1 MVKNSYAEN
10 LAACNAE
17 AGAEPEGC
25 VRSGTEAAA
34 QGGLS
39 YVLAFDTA
47 NEVMTIGLGRLDA
60 EASAVEL
67 VAAREIV
74 AHRQSNTQLL
84 PAVDEL
90 LAEAGV
96 ARGDIACVCVGRGP
110 GSFTGVRIA
119 MATAKGIASA
129 LGVALVGVST
139 LEAVAW
145 NAWGA
150 GARGTLAVVADAM
163 RKEVYPVRF
172 LLTDAGVARLEADR
186 VVKADVAAAELLGD
200 EGGCSPGSSAFPEDG
215 QALAREGVAVSAA
228 APAATEG
235 DAAAAEGRT
244 VCDSPCSGRLLV
256 AGDAL
261 AKYLELF
268 APCGQV
274 LPEAC
279 WTPTGEGLLLAL
291 QAAWRRGEAD
301 PLDAVRH
308 NPAFAL
314 PVYTRLSDAEENE
327 RIRLAK
333 NDAKNLVTGVQDV
346 AEAGL
351 RRDRRATMHDSAILN
366 ARPDERGIVYRPLD
380 AAHAGA
386 VAALESRVMGSDAWS
401 EALVADE
408 LPRADRTWWA
418 AYAPAEAGFDSAEG
432 AEAEA
437 GDASDGGRA
446 QASQACDAGCEP
458 VSRAGASAEAPTA
471 SDDGLALVGYAGGL
485 VVDGQVQILKVGV
498 DPAWRR
504 QGIARELLARVAED
518 ARALGATRCSLEV
531 REGNAGAQ
539 AFYETLGFGR
549 LGVRPRYYSDRE
561 NAVIMEGP
569 LPAAARDVAGM
580 RLQVDAARDSSCVA
594 REAQEAHGEGAAAAE
609 PAHASHPLIL
619 AIESSCDETAA
630 AIVDGE
636 GRLVSDVVASQID
649 FHARFGGVVPEIAS
663 RKHIEAICGVCDE
676 CLDVAARNLGA
687 PALGWRDL
695 DAVAVTYAPGL
706 VGALVVG
713 VAFAKGAAWAL
724 DVPFVGVNHLE
735 GHLYANKIGAPDFA
749 PPAVVSLVSGGNTM
763 LVSMEDWG
771 CYRVLGATIDDAV
784 GEAFDKVAKALG
796 LGYPG
801 GPAVSKMAAQGD
813 PDAIPFPRALM
824 HSHDLRFSLSGLKTA
839 VVTHINNERAAG
851 REPNVPDICAS
862 FQQAVV
868 DVQVK
873 KAADALRQTG
883 AKTFCLGGGVAANPV
898 LRQAYEQQCAK
909 LGVRLVMPPLSAC
922 GDNAGMIAL
931 VALDRYRQGKF
942 FPLDA
947 DAHAHADLEQP
958 Y

>member
-1 MVKNSYAEN
+1 MVDDSYAAN
-10 LAACNAE
+10 PANS
-17 AGAEPEGC
+17 GAEESCGSGGCGTAAKGSAQGDGSGGC
-25 VRSGTEAAA
+25 VRF
-34 QGGLS
+34 GGAS

-47 NEVMTIGLGRLDA
+47 NEVVAIGLGRLCA
-60 EASAVEL
+60 ETATVES
-67 VAAREIV
+67 VATREIV

-90 LAEAGV
+90 LTEAGV

-139 LEAVAW
+139 LDAVAW

-172 LLTDAGVARLEADR
+172 LLSAEGPQRLEADR

-200 EGGCSPGSSAFPEDG
+200 
-215 QALAREGVAVSAA
+215 V
-228 APAATEG
+228 
-235 DAAAAEGRT
+235 
-244 VCDSPCSGRLLV
+244 PCSGRLLV

-261 AKYLELF
+261 TKYRELF
-268 APCGQV
+268 ESCGR
-274 LPEAC
+274 LLDEAC

-301 PLDAVRH
+301 PFDAVRH

-346 AEAGL
+346 SEAGL
-351 RRDRRATMHDSAILN
+351 RRDQRATMHDSAILN

-386 VAALESRVMGSDAWS
+386 VAAMESRVMGSDAWN

-418 AYAPAEAGFDSAEG
+418 AYAPAEGEG
-432 AEAEA
+432 RSGLGGKEHSEPEAEA
-437 GDASDGGRA
+437 PTAGRA
-446 QASQACDAGCEP
+446 QASQACVAGCEA
-458 VSRAGASAEAPTA
+458 VSRAAAWVGGAQTVPCGAP
-471 SDDGLALVGYAGGL
+471 DDGLVLVGYAGGL
-485 VVDGQVQILKVGV
+485 VVDGQVQVLKVGV

-504 QGIARELLARVAED
+504 CGIARELLARVAED
-518 ARALGATRCSLEV
+518 GRALGATRCTLEV

-539 AFYETLGFGR
+539 AFYETLGFER

-580 RLQVDAARDSSCVA
+580 RLQVDAARDSSWAA
-594 REAQEAHGEGAAAAE
+594 REVREEGVAAAE
-609 PAHASHPLIL
+609 PEQAPRPLIL

-630 AIVDGE
+630 AIVDGG

-676 CLDVAARNLGA
+676 CLEVAARNLGA
-687 PALGWRDL
+687 PVLGWRDL

-724 DVPFVGVNHLE
+724 DVPFIGVNHLE
-735 GHLYANKIGAPDFA
+735 GHLYANKKSAARTSSRRPWCRWYPAATPCWCPWRDGAA
-749 PPAVVSLVSGGNTM
+749 TGC
-763 LVSMEDWG
+763 WG
-771 CYRVLGATIDDAV
+771 PLSTTRWGRPSTRWPRRWGWGIPVALRSRGWPSGAT
-784 GEAFDKVAKALG
+784 
-796 LGYPG
+796 PTPSRS
-801 GPAVSKMAAQGD
+801 PAPSCTPM
-813 PDAIPFPRALM
+813 
-824 HSHDLRFSLSGLKTA
+824 T
-839 VVTHINNERAAG
+839 
-851 REPNVPDICAS
+851 CAS
-862 FQQAVV
+862 RCRV
-868 DVQVK
+868 
-873 KAADALRQTG
+873 
-883 AKTFCLGGGVAANPV
+883 
-898 LRQAYEQQCAK
+898 
-909 LGVRLVMPPLSAC
+909 
-922 GDNAGMIAL
+922 
-931 VALDRYRQGKF
+931 
-942 FPLDA
+942 
-947 DAHAHADLEQP
+947 
-958 Y
+958 